1 MFGTVRS
8 TVERHPI
15 VVFLVVTFGYSFGV
29 DLVGYS
35 VLGESPSQLFLLP
48 RAWGPLVGA
57 VAVTW
62 ALGDSVRELLG
73 QVTRWRVSPGWYLLA
88 PLIPILYGEADVL
101 AYVVA
106 GVPVELTDASPLSF
120 LTNFLITLLVAGGI
134 EEFGWRGFAQP
145 RLQENH
151 SAGLVAIGIG
161 LVWVAWHLPFFVLF
175 EYEVFELGGFHWY
188 LLESVAFSVI
198 LAWLYNQTSGSLL
211 IVMLCH
217 GTHNLSGVIEPAAEP
232 TGVTARLADVA
243 PDIASVL
250 IVVGLFVAFGHDSL
264 TRSSLPPN
272 VLGRPGS
279 N

>member
-1 MFGTVRS
+1 
-8 TVERHPI
+8 
-15 VVFLVVTFGYSFGV
+15 
-29 DLVGYS
+29 
-35 VLGESPSQLFLLP
+35 
-48 RAWGPLVGA
+48 
-57 VAVTW
+57 
-62 ALGDSVRELLG
+62 
-73 QVTRWRVSPGWYLLA
+73 
-88 PLIPILYGEADVL
+88 
-101 AYVVA
+101 
-106 GVPVELTDASPLSF
+106 
-120 LTNFLITLLVAGGI
+120 LLVAGGV

-145 RLQENH
+145 QLQENH
-151 SAGLVAIGIG
+151 SAGPAAIGIG

-217 GTHNLSGVIEPAAEP
+217 GTHNLSGVVEPAAEP

-250 IVVGLFVAFGHDSL
+250 IVVGLFVAFGHDRL

-272 VLGRPGS
+272 VLGRPGG